1 MRYVDIGSDYNF
13 VLVKIR
19 FKLRKVKIGINNSK
33 RFDVIKFK
41 DLVVREEFN
50 IIFRNRYSV
59 FFEMR

>member
-50 IIFRNRYSV
+50 IIFRN
-59 FFEMR
+59 